1 MCILVIIAYSLL
13 IIIEVKPLYKKK
25 LWHDFW
31 VYIALGI
38 FSFTIALL
46 ICFDVKIPSP
56 SKPIQEF
63 ITAIFGK

>member
-13 IIIEVKPLYKKK
+13 IFFEVKPLYKKK

-31 VYIALGI
+31 VYILLFI
-38 FSFTIALL
+38 FSFTIAILL
-46 ICFDVKIPSP
+46 CFEVKIPSP

>member
-1 MCILVIIAYSLL
+1 MCILVVIAYSLL
-13 IIIEVKPLYKKK
+13 IIFEIKPLYKKK

-31 VYIALGI
+31 VYIVLCT
-38 FSFTIALL
+38 FSLTIALL
-46 ICFDVKIPSP
+46 LCFDAKIPSP